1 MCVAVVGQVISIDKN
16 MAKLDFDGVSMN
28 VYTDFL
34 SGVTIG
40 DYLVVH
46 AGYALEK
53 LKPDTAIETI
63 NILKEIQ
70 EIEKS

>member
-1 MCVAVVGQVISIDKN
+1 
-16 MAKLDFDGVSMN
+16 MN

-34 SGVTIG
+34 SGLTIG